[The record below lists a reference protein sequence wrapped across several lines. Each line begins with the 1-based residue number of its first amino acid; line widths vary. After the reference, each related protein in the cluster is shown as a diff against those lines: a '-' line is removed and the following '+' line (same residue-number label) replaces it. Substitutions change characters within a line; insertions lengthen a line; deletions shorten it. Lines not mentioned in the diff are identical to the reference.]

1 MVGPR
6 FRAYTAGRIIPFEG
20 RGQGDLLNSRCLD
33 PSCACILPISKKIIA
48 VVLARLIE

>member
-20 RGQGDLLNSRCLD
+20 RGQGDLLDSRCLD
-33 PSCACILPISKKIIA
+33 LAVSVFYPS
-48 VVLARLIE
+48 VRE

>member
-20 RGQGDLLNSRCLD
+20 RGQGDLLDSRCLD
-33 PSCACILPISKKIIA
+33 PA
-48 VVLARLIE
+48 VPVFYPSVRK